1 MQGFWTFW
9 QKHQLY
15 FHLMLWPILL
25 GWIPALLFDKGDG
38 VHFFLDFRGP
48 KLNLFFR
55 LFTQATEGFALLFCF
70 GALLFIRLRYS
81 LLFVFG
87 TGLSL
92 VLSQG
97 LKLFFQFPRPQ
108 PYFLHFRGEVLAAIE
123 HLPQKTS
130 WVSSFPSGHS
140 MVSACL
146 FGLLALWSPRPSLQV
161 FFALIA
167 LGVAFSRVYLGQHF
181 LQDILS
187 GCAWGSLLAGLIHYF
202 SQDWAKTGGP
212 MIQVRLPF
220 GKS

>member
-81 LLFVFG
+81 LLFIFG

-92 VLSQG
+92 ALSQG
-97 LKLFFQFPRPQ
+97 LKLFFQFCRSSPSNTLEVHEE
-108 PYFLHFRGEVLAAIE
+108 LHGVDRSSVVPHFIQNRIE
-123 HLPQKTS
+123 
-130 WVSSFPSGHS
+130 
-140 MVSACL
+140 
-146 FGLLALWSPRPSLQV
+146 
-161 FFALIA
+161 A
-167 LGVAFSRVYLGQHF
+167 LGIVIAQ
-181 LQDILS
+181 
-187 GCAWGSLLAGLIHYF
+187 
-202 SQDWAKTGGP
+202 K
-212 MIQVRLPF
+212 
-220 GKS
+220 KS

>member
-1 MQGFWTFW
+1 MQRFWSFW
-9 QKHQLY
+9 QAHQLY

-25 GWIPALLFDKGDG
+25 GWLPALWLDKGEG
-38 VHFFLDFRGP
+38 IQFFLAFRGP

-70 GALLFIRLRYS
+70 GILLFIRLRYS
-81 LLFVFG
+81 LLFVVG
-87 TGLSL
+87 TALSL
-92 VLSQG
+92 AISQG

-108 PYFLHFRGEVLAAIE
+108 PYFLYFRGQLLAAIE

-146 FGLLALWSPRPSLQV
+146 FGLLGLWSPRPIQQI
-161 FFALIA
+161 FFAFLA

-181 LQDILS
+181 LQDVLT
-187 GCAWGSLLAGLIHYF
+187 GAAWGTLLAALIHYF
-202 SQDWAKTGGP
+202 SQNWSKEGAP
-212 MIQVRLPF
+212 LIRF
-220 GKS
+220 